1 MANLKEVKGRIQS
14 VTSTQ
19 QITKAMKMV
28 AAAKLRRAQD
38 RIVQMRPYSEKLT
51 GILRNVTSSV
61 SDDMENDYAVVRD
74 VNRVAI
80 VVISSDKGL
89 CGAFNSSVF
98 KAAVQL
104 LNTKYKAQHDAG
116 AVTIV
121 PLGKKSFEF
130 FKKRGYKVETKYW
143 EIFSNLSFDEVRPVA
158 EYLMDSFKSGEFD
171 TVDLVYNEFKNVATQ
186 VLRVE
191 KFLPIEPSELVE
203 KDANVS
209 TNTIDYIYEPSQEF
223 IVKELIPKSLKIQVY
238 KATLESNA
246 SEQGA
251 RMTAM
256 DKATDNAG
264 ELLKELKLMYNR
276 TRQAAITKE
285 ILEIVGGAE
294 ALKSS

>member
-1 MANLKEVKGRIQS
+1 MPNLKEVKSRIQS
-14 VTSTQ
+14 VSSTQ

-38 RIVQMRPYSEKLT
+38 RIVQMRPYSEKLS
-51 GILRNVTSSV
+51 GILRNVSAAV
-61 SDDMENDYAVVRD
+61 SDDLENEYAASREVSK
-74 VNRVAI
+74 VAL

-98 KAAVQL
+98 RAANVLVQ
-104 LNTKYKAQHDAG
+104 TKYKAQYEAG
-116 AVTIV
+116 NLTIV
-121 PLGKKSFEF
+121 PLGKKAYEYFRKRN
-130 FKKRGYKVETKYW
+130 FKVVDKYW
-143 EIFSNLSFDEVRPVA
+143 EVFSKLSFEEVRPAA
-158 EYLMDSFKSGEFD
+158 EYLMDSFKKGEFD
-171 TVDLVYNEFKNVATQ
+171 VVELVYNEFKNVATQ
-186 VLRVE
+186 ILRVE
-191 KFLPIEPSELVE
+191 QFLPIAPVE
-203 KDANVS
+203 AEEGAKASNS
-209 TNTIDYIYEPSQEF
+209 IDYIYEPSREF

-246 SEQGA
+246 AEQGA

-256 DKATDNAG
+256 GQATDNAG
-264 ELLKELKLMYNR
+264 ELLKQLRLMYNR